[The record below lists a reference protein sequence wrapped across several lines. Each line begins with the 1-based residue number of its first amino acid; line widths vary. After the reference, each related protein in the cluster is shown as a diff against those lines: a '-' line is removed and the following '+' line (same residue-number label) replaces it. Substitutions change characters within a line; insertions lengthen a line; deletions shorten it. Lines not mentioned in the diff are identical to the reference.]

1 MKSVAKQKGACA
13 KMGKYKLNDEGP
25 ATSSMPHPTDFLA
38 QHEEGNFK
46 RNKNIF
52 RAHTSFGPAT
62 KPKLKVSSIMAN
74 NKTPVPTTTAPVV
87 VTPKKEPIPSDIA
100 DQLQTSKNERAAADY
115 EKRKAGIPAKK
126 AGGCVKMSAGGSA
139 SSRGDGCCVKGK
151 TKGRIC

>member
-62 KPKLKVSSIMAN
+62 KPKLKVNSIMA
-74 NKTPVPTTTAPVV
+74 KTIQPYEAEVDEGSATP
-87 VTPKKEPIPSDIA
+87 TPKPKKPAPKLPPEAENDGPPTD
-100 DQLQTSKNERAAADY
+100 SKGNYIKPRPY
-115 EKRKAGIPAKK
+115 AK
-126 AGGCVKMSAGGSA
+126 GGSVSSA
-139 SSRGDGCCVKGK
+139 SSRGDGCCAKGK